1 MITLLEQNAAQLT
14 ENIFLAKFFDL
25 ATYLGVQLCSSW
37 KKKNEHD
44 PTFGAQL
51 KFRFSEKAT
60 QISPD
65 RPQGFDVTVRSR
77 MKSESKNWKSFQN
90 PKMIM
95 PKLRYAVLKFMRLE
109 QIWSIIL
116 YLLNNALNWIKQSSA
131 TLYVQECRPVFLGQS

>member
-90 PKMIM
+90 PKNDYAQIKVCSSEFYEIGTNMINHS
-95 PKLRYAVLKFMRLE
+95 V
-109 QIWSIIL
+109 
-116 YLLNNALNWIKQSSA
+116 SA
-131 TLYVQECRPVFLGQS
+131 E